1 LENFE
6 MKKSLIALAV
16 LAASGAAMAQSSVT
30 LYGIADVWVGN
41 VSVDDGTTDTSRTLM
56 HSGGV
61 STSRWGMKGSEDL
74 GGGLKANFQLESS
87 INMDDGTTGSGFNR
101 QAWVGFSGN
110 FGDVRFGRVSSPF
123 DNVQAASTALWDSD
137 LSPVNNPGGGVFRT
151 ASGFIAKPTNTIY
164 YKTPS
169 FSGFGGE
176 VSYSLDEDNED
187 GVFQPTEIAITSLS
201 LTYAAGPFAAQFA
214 YQEEERADVPT
225 DDDFTFMR
233 LGASY
238 NFGMATAKA
247 TYGRAEN
254 ATGTVSGATHTADAQ
269 TDEWQIGVDVPM
281 SSALTLSAAYAEST
295 DDAIGAIPEVK
306 RSGFGL
312 AAAYSLSKR
321 TTLYGGVKTA
331 TEEQTG
337 VHDIDTT
344 VYAVGV
350 KHTF

>member
-41 VSVDDGTTDTSRTLM
+41 VSVDDGTTDTSTTLM

-74 GGGLKANFQLESS
+74 GGGLKANFQLESAVS
-87 INMDDGTTGSGFNR
+87 MDTGASTGFDR

-110 FGDVRFGRVSSPF
+110 FGDVRLGRVSSPF
-123 DNVQAASTALWDSD
+123 DNVQAASTAVFDSD
-137 LSPVNNPGGGVFRT
+137 LSPVNNPGGGVFRSSNGYT
-151 ASGFIAKPTNTIY
+151 SKPTNTIY

-169 FSGFGGE
+169 FSGFGAE
-176 VSYSLDEDNED
+176 VSYSLDEDDNLPATIE
-187 GVFQPTEIAITSLS
+187 TAITSLN
-201 LTYAAGPFAAQFA
+201 LTYATGPFAAQFA
-214 YQEEERADVPT
+214 YQEEDRNTVA
-225 DDDFTFMR
+225 DDDFKFMR

-238 NFGMATAKA
+238 NFGVATAKA
-247 TYGRAEN
+247 SYGRVEN
-254 ATGTVSGATHTADAQ
+254 ATGSVSSSATHTADAK

-281 SSALTLSAAYAEST
+281 SSALTLSAAYAVST
-295 DDAIGAIPEVK
+295 DEAIGAITEVE

-312 AAAYSLSKR
+312 GAAYSLSKR
-321 TTLYGGVKTA
+321 TTVYGGLKMA
-331 TEEQTG
+331 TQEQTG
-337 VHDIDTT
+337 KNDIETT

>member
-1 LENFE
+1 

-41 VSVDDGTTDTSRTLM
+41 VSVDDGTTDTSTTLM

-74 GGGLKANFQLESS
+74 GGGLKANFQLESAVS
-87 INMDDGTTGSGFNR
+87 MDTGASTGFDR

-151 ASGFIAKPTNTIY
+151 ASGYTSKPTNTIY

-214 YQEEERADVPT
+214 YQEEDRNTVA

-254 ATGTVSGATHTADAQ
+254 ATGTVSGATHTADAK

-281 SSALTLSAAYAEST
+281 SSALTLSAAYAVST
-295 DDAIGAIPEVK
+295 DEAIGAIPEVE

-312 AAAYSLSKR
+312 GAAYSLSKR
-321 TTLYGGVKTA
+321 TTVYGGLKMA
-331 TEEQTG
+331 TQEQTG
-337 VHDIDTT
+337 KNDIETT

>member
-1 LENFE
+1 
-6 MKKSLIALAV
+6 
-16 LAASGAAMAQSSVT
+16 

-41 VSVDDGTTDTSRTLM
+41 VSVDNGTTDRSTTSMT
-56 HSGGV
+56 SGGV

-123 DNVQAASTALWDSD
+123 DNVEATSTALWDSD
-137 LSPVNNPGGGVFRT
+137 LNPVNNPGGGVFRT
-151 ASGFIAKPTNTIY
+151 SGGFIDKPANTIY

-176 VSYSLDEDNED
+176 VSYSLDEDNENGTFD
-187 GVFQPTEIAITSLS
+187 KNEIAITSLS

-233 LGASY
+233 LGGSY
-238 NFGMATAKA
+238 NFGMATVKA

-254 ATGTVSGATHTADAQ
+254 ATGDVGTSATHTADAQ